1 MHKKYKSIIQKNS
14 YILFISIY
22 IITSLLNSKLFGS
35 GAYDKGSST
44 GKGRFEL
51 SITLNPFGI
60 VPYGQNYAVLSYGLG
75 HRFDI
80 VSYYSSHKNGTQ
92 SQYFGSLFQ
101 FFGSQ
106 KLDLATAIGLRHQNN
121 GKWDIFAPQI
131 LYNYKLSKNYN
142 LGGSLVKVIDFKNN
156 KDNGNALDI
165 TLYRNINNIFS
176 QSQKIK
182 DAYFGIGVFK
192 NTEASFKNRDLYLHY
207 SLDLI
212 F

>member
-22 IITSLLNSKLFGS
+22 IFASFLNNKLFGS

-51 SITLNPFGI
+51 SITLNPFEI

-75 HRFDI
+75 HKLDI

-92 SQYFGSLFQ
+92 SQYLGLLYQ
-101 FFGSQ
+101 FFESQ
-106 KLDLATAIGLRHQNN
+106 KLDLATAVGLRHQND

-131 LYNYKLSKNYN
+131 LYNFKLSK
-142 LGGSLVKVIDFKNN
+142 D
-156 KDNGNALDI
+156 
-165 TLYRNINNIFS
+165 
-176 QSQKIK
+176 
-182 DAYFGIGVFK
+182 
-192 NTEASFKNRDLYLHY
+192 Y
-207 SLDLI
+207 SLEVVLLV
-212 F
+212 